1 VFYFRVQ
8 QEHQMTAGKSL
19 WRDLMNMDRPF
30 VLPGAYDAL
39 SAKLIERAG
48 FDAFVIGGFPL
59 VGARYGL
66 PDIGLVGLGEMAEG
80 MRDIVSAVDIPA
92 LIDGD
97 HGYGDVKNVVRTMQ
111 TYESMGAGAIL
122 LEDQVA
128 PKRCGHTEGKQVVEP
143 RIMEEKLRA
152 AADSRQ
158 SKDFFLIARTD
169 SRAVHGL
176 DDALRRAER
185 YLKAGAD
192 GIFIE
197 APQNLEELER
207 VANAFDVPQMCNML
221 IGGKTPILSNRELHQ
236 MGFKMIVHGTTLIKR
251 VARSLELLLA
261 DMHSDR
267 MECNTDQF
275 ATLEQFMDIV
285 GLKNWQQIEESA
297 AAHDPG

>member
-1 VFYFRVQ
+1 
-8 QEHQMTAGKSL
+8 MTAGKSL

-39 SAKLIERAG
+39 SAKLIEQAG
-48 FDAFVIGGFPL
+48 FDGFVIGGFPL

-207 VANAFDVPQMCNML
+207 VAKAFDVPQMCNML

-251 VARSLELLLA
+251 VARTLELLLA

-267 MECNTDQF
+267 MECNTDKF
-275 ATLEQFMDIV
+275 ATLEQFMDLV
-285 GLKNWQQIEESA
+285 GLKKWQQIEQSA
-297 AAHDPG
+297 AAHDSG

>member
-1 VFYFRVQ
+1 
-8 QEHQMTAGKSL
+8 MTAGKSL

-275 ATLEQFMDIV
+275 ATLEQFMDLV
-285 GLKNWQQIEESA
+285 GLKNWQQI
-297 AAHDPG
+297 